1 MERGFWNILVPADGP
16 KVEPD
21 SARSRLDRSVVPSL
35 NGEEHCLVGTHVL
48 ERIVTK
54 MWWLVF

>member
-16 KVEPD
+16 QVEPD
-21 SARSRLDRSVVPSL
+21 SARSRLDRSVVTSL
-35 NGEEHCLVGTHVL
+35 NGEGHWLVGTHVL